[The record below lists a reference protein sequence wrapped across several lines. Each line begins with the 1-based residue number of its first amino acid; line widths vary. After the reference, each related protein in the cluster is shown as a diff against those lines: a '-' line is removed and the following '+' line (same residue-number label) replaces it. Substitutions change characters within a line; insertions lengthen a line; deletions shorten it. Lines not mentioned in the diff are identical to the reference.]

1 MKSAEELM
9 IKSLTINPGIIT
21 AMYQLSLVYQ
31 EMENEQKEIEW
42 LKKVID
48 APVTDFR
55 DKYAKRKAKERLKDL
70 LN

>member
-1 MKSAEELM
+1 
-9 IKSLTINPGIIT
+9 
-21 AMYQLSLVYQ
+21 MYQLSLVYQ